1 VLTNL
6 INLKSNLFKNASNTF
21 FLASLVYLILQQILP
36 RIEIRSYIKVHIF
49 FELFSSTDFADAKT
63 QLKPNSITILD
74 YAEALWQKGVDPNVP
89 EKSEK
94 PGDECPIL
102 QAAKEGRPEILGLF
116 RGPKTENNQKV
127 RLDVSSKTT
136 GETVLHYIL
145 GKKRLESQHG
155 RVLTNDQ
162 IKDLEKRSDN
172 YFFLFE
178 KKRKRDLRNF

>member
-6 INLKSNLFKNASNTF
+6 INLKSNLFKSVSNTF
-21 FLASLVYLILQQILP
+21 FPASLVYLMLQQILP

-145 GKKRLESQHG
+145 GKKRLESKRDG
-155 RVLTNDQ
+155 ILTNDQ
-162 IKDLEKRSDN
+162 IEDLEKRSN
-172 YFFLFE
+172 FFF
-178 KKRKRDLRNF
+178 FFG